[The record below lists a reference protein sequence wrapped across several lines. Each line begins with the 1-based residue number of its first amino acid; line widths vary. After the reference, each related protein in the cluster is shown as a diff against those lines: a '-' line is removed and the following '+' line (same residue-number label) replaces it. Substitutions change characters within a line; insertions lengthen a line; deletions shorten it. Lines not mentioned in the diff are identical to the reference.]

1 MNAAARIVSYLF
13 HPLCFATYLFGLF
26 YFVLPSAWS
35 PVPLSKATTMLSMLF
50 LVTFLLPAINIY
62 FFKVLGIISS
72 FHMESRRERVMPFI
86 FIAMIYGAVTY
97 MMISRVGI
105 YWTDYFMRFFFII
118 DALVLVSMLITFFYK
133 ASIHAL
139 ALGGIVGIFLPLNKI
154 SQDANMLYVTLGLI
168 VVTGVTMS
176 ARLQLNAHTPRE
188 VLVGGLLGLATG
200 FAGMVI
206 LFS

>member
-1 MNAAARIVSYLF
+1 
-13 HPLCFATYLFGLF
+13 
-26 YFVLPSAWS
+26 
-35 PVPLSKATTMLSMLF
+35 MLF